1 MSSISPIDILLVE
14 DNPDDV
20 DLTLYAL
27 KRNNLANA
35 VHVVRDGEEAL
46 DFVFCRGEYSHRTF
60 DDPPKVMLLDLK
72 LPKVDGLE
80 VLRTL
85 KNDRRTRSLPIVV
98 MTSSKEQRDMVEG
111 YQLGVNSYIQKPVDF
126 DEFRNLIKQLGFY
139 WLVVNQAPPSAAFRE
154 SPPLPQQQ

>member
-1 MSSISPIDILLVE
+1 MSLSPVDILLVE
-14 DNPDDV
+14 DNPDDL

-27 KRNNLANA
+27 QRNNLANA
-35 VHVVRDGEEAL
+35 VHIARDGEEAL
-46 DFVFCRGEYSHRTF
+46 DFVFCRGKHHDRRF
-60 DDPPKVMLLDLK
+60 DEPPKVVLLDLK

-80 VLRTL
+80 VLRAMKTD
-85 KNDRRTRSLPIVV
+85 KRTKAVPVVV

-139 WLVVNQAPPSAAFRE
+139 WLVVNQPPPPAAFAGE
-154 SPPLPQQQ
+154 